1 MHAFDYCSARSI
13 AEAEKALADDNA
25 KLLAGGMSLIPVLK
39 HRLAAPTLLV
49 DIGKLDELRTMRA
62 DDDMISIGAMTTH
75 YAVATSAAVRKEVPA
90 LAALAGGIGDPLVRN
105 RGTIGGSLAFNDPAA
120 CYPSALLGLGG
131 TVVTNR
137 RRIAGDKYI
146 LGTFQTA
153 LEPGE
158 IITSVEFP
166 VPDCAAHVKFAN
178 FASRFSIV
186 GIFVSRRCGEVR
198 VGVTGAGPCAF
209 RARVLE
215 QALTDHFSPDAV
227 QDLLVPPVELISDIH
242 ASAEYRAH
250 LLSEL
255 TSRAVAQCLAGPP
268 PEA

>member
-1 MHAFDYCSARSI
+1 MYAFDYCRVRSLG
-13 AEAEKALADDNA
+13 EAETALADDNA
-25 KLLAGGMSLIPVLK
+25 RLLAGGMSLIPVLK

-49 DIGKLDELRTMRA
+49 DIGKLDELRTIRTGNGT
-62 DDDMISIGAMTTH
+62 ISIGAMTTH
-75 YAVATSAAVRKEVPA
+75 YAVATSEVVRKAIPA
-90 LAALAGGIGDPLVRN
+90 LAALADSIGDPLVRN

-131 TVVTNR
+131 TVITNR

-158 IITSVEFP
+158 IITAVEFP
-166 VPDCAAHVKFAN
+166 VPDCAAHIKFAN

-186 GIFVSRRCGEVR
+186 GVFVSRRNGQVR

-209 RARVLE
+209 RAAALE
-215 QALTDHFSPDAV
+215 QALTGDFS
-227 QDLLVPPVELISDIH
+227 LVVVEGLQVPAGELISDIH

-250 LLSEL
+250 LVSEL
-255 TSRAVAQCLAGPP
+255 TSRAVAQCLAGT
-268 PEA
+268 PEAP